1 MLASAVRCLGFLVA
15 NVPSFASSSS
25 TSSSSFA
32 TESDNLNSSST
43 TQGPSEIEF
52 FTLLEGSNFIF
63 HFLFLYRVFNFMRHC
78 LRQRNF

>member
-25 TSSSSFA
+25 YTSSSSSSSSSSSYISSFA
-32 TESDNLNSSST
+32 TENDNLNSSST

-52 FTLLEGSNFIF
+52 FTLLEGSRIF
-63 HFLFLYRVFNFMRHC
+63 QSSYLCH
-78 LRQRNF
+78 